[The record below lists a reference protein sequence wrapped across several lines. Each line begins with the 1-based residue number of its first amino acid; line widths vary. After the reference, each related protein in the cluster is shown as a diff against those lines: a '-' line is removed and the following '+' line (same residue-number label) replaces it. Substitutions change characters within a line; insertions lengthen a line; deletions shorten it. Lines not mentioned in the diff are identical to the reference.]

1 MPINFDSGAGVK
13 YPDGY
18 KEQARAL
25 WYKSGRPK
33 PLSLHDLLP
42 PDPISGTIPGVHTLR
57 VWVYHDWKEWAE
69 EMDNLVEDQI
79 KGKLVEEKVAMFERF
94 TKVGQEAQNIALNW
108 LRDESNKG
116 KMNAIAAVRLL
127 VDGIRIEQEARGV
140 PQVLRRLITATDEDL
155 LKRAKELLTKAPMLT
170 ETIEIDED
178 AEIQD

>member
-25 WYKSGRPK
+25 WYKSGRPA
-33 PLSLHDLLP
+33 PIALHDLLP
-42 PDPISGTIPGVHTLR
+42 PEPISGTVPGVTTLR
-57 VWVYHDWKEWAE
+57 VWVHHDWKEWAE
-69 EMDNLVEDQI
+69 EMDAMVEDQI

-94 TKVGQEAQNIALNW
+94 TKVGQEMQDLAIEWLNK
-108 LRDESNKG
+108 NKD

-140 PQVLRRLITATDEDL
+140 PQVLRKLITATDEDL

-170 ETIEIDED
+170 ETIEINEN